1 MPRKRAPWLR
11 LNAGLHYDPKI
22 RRSKAGAVAPWV
34 LCRLKDGGGFST
46 DEDLDPVL
54 AAQDCGIP
62 EDLAE
67 AQVEGLKRVEWL
79 TRDDEAQAWTT
90 PNWDLYQPQ
99 TSADRVRKHREM
111 KRRSSVTSGEPCSR
125 VTREGCEP
133 CPEKRH
139 PAGARN
145 RTGRDGTG
153 QEKERPAAQAP
164 FSLVG
169 EEQEERPDPVKDAAH
184 RILNHWADRKGA
196 TPGAIARSRQTS
208 SGRKRLRL
216 TTARIRELVKSGFP
230 VDQAEG
236 IICHSV
242 DQYMADDW
250 HRENGHT
257 DLDLICRSMKNLRK
271 FEDRAEGVGR

>member
-79 TRDDEAQAWTT
+79 TWDDEAQAWTT

-111 KRRSSVTSGEPCSR
+111 KRRSSVTSGEPC
-125 VTREGCEP
+125 
-133 CPEKRH
+133 PEKRP

-184 RILNHWADRKGA
+184 RILNHWADRKGSTA
-196 TPGAIARSRQTS
+196 GSLT
-208 SGRKRLRL
+208 RKTTTKDGRLRIQR
-216 TTARIRELVKSGFP
+216 TTARLREMTGTTDDAGDVIDLER
-230 VDQAEG
+230 AER
-236 IICHSV
+236 IICFVV
-242 DQYMADDW
+242 DQYLSDDW
-250 HRENGHT
+250 HVDRGHT
-257 DLDLICRSMKNLRK
+257 DLMLICRGDKQLTKFKNR
-271 FEDRAEGVGR
+271 EPARAHR